1 MHASAGRGNTWAEKR
16 KAKWEVNAHKLNLK
30 SHRLTFCL
38 SFFVLCAASTNLS
51 LFRHALN
58 VGRTESMDLL
68 SCRTC
73 TCWDESGFWEAPV
86 WVCNCLLL
94 LVFVFLCNALL
105 HCLATTNL
113 AVTLPPLFFGE
124 ILYEV
129 SMIIS
134 LAYLL
139 VEYPMI
145 SLISV
150 VHTWYKQIWFY
161 LSALVLLFL
170 FRLGLVLKCK
180 IPCLSHLYECDL
192 GRWVA
197 MKVAITSIQ

>member
-1 MHASAGRGNTWAEKR
+1 M
-16 KAKWEVNAHKLNLK
+16 
-30 SHRLTFCL
+30 
-38 SFFVLCAASTNLS
+38 
-51 LFRHALN
+51 
-58 VGRTESMDLL
+58 
-68 SCRTC
+68 
-73 TCWDESGFWEAPV
+73 
-86 WVCNCLLL
+86 CNCLLL

-145 SLISV
+145 DLNGPPTMLEYLTENYRNSTDSSEKLPLYKFVPKITTLRLI
-150 VHTWYKQIWFY
+150 F
-161 LSALVLLFL
+161 
-170 FRLGLVLKCK
+170 C
-180 IPCLSHLYECDL
+180 
-192 GRWVA
+192 
-197 MKVAITSIQ
+197 